1 MSHARGFASFGLLA
15 FLLAMPALAR
25 GDDLT
30 NRLRE
35 LENGAETTRGTV
47 TRVGPEATLGTSV
60 TCYFWV
66 VGCPGYAQYRA
77 EQRSESAARVAR
89 EQQVRDAAHR
99 EAVAERRHQ
108 ELRQD
113 LQEIGGTYARC
124 PFGGGRDA
132 DGFCGP
138 GK

>member
-1 MSHARGFASFGLLA
+1 MSSVSPISCILLALGLAFADSARGE
-15 FLLAMPALAR
+15 
-25 GDDLT
+25 DL
-30 NRLRE
+30 NERLRE
-35 LENGAETTRGTV
+35 LENGAEMTRGTV

-66 VGCPGYAQYRA
+66 VGCPGYTAYRA
-77 EQRSESAARVAR
+77 EQKSDSAARVAR

-108 ELRQD
+108 ELRRD

-132 DGFCGP
+132 EGFCGP

>member
-1 MSHARGFASFGLLA
+1 MSFVSVLSSLVLVLGLA
-15 FLLAMPALAR
+15 FAGSAD
-25 GDDLT
+25 GEDL
-30 NRLRE
+30 NQRLRE
-35 LENGAETTRGTV
+35 LESGAEMTRGTV

-66 VGCPGYAQYRA
+66 VGCPGYTAYRA
-77 EQRSESAARVAR
+77 DQKAEGAARVAL